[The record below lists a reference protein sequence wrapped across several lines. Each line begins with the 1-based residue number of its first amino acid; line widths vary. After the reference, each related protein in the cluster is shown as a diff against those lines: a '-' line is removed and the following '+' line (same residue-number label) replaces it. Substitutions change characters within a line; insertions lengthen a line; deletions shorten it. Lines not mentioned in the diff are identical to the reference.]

1 MNNTYEY
8 IDKSGKTATVDAT
21 SPTEALANV
30 NKAPDSGVRL
40 IRTAPTATP
49 IATTSATPTPSAAS
63 TNTNTPAVGSMQYDI
78 LNNLAPGTSASG
90 SYRTPAQEEAKKK
103 ADSEYQASITTTT
116 LKAPDEA
123 TVREEARARAQAIA
137 NSIRQSYV
145 PQFQAQETASTR
157 RNARTAAINRTSGL
171 QGSDF
176 ASSAAQATEDV
187 NAKDKKMLEDEMNQK
202 ITDVLYNMDQ
212 RATEEYR
219 QKRQD
224 YLAEVQGDYEKRT
237 AFYKSQQDTAIQN
250 ATALASAGVNLDKL
264 KEKSPDTYKQLLEES
279 GYSEGV
285 FKAVYNSKLPE
296 NQQRK
301 YEYKTVGNKLYAI
314 SYNPATKKI
323 ETDEISTP
331 GASYDQF
338 MIAPDGTPLFIDK
351 TNGKIQIAGGFSESQ
366 FLKPAAPKG
375 TGNTTK
381 PTQAELNAELKD
393 AFDNVQKGA
402 DLNEVR
408 RRFLDLYPGNNADFN
423 NYMKGIR
430 N

>member
-1 MNNTYEY
+1 MPNTYEY
-8 IDKSGKTATVDAT
+8 IDKTGKTATIDAVDANT
-21 SPTEALANV
+21 ALSTA

-40 IRTAPTATP
+40 VRTAPTSTPVVAPTAT
-49 IATTSATPTPSAAS
+49 SKPTD
-63 TNTNTPAVGSMQYDI
+63 TPAVGSMQYDI

-90 SYRTPAQEEAKKK
+90 SYMTPAQQEAKKNSNTNYLSTIT
-103 ADSEYQASITTTT
+103 DSPT
-116 LKAPDEA
+116 APSEEA
-123 TVREEARARAQAIA
+123 IRESARARAQAIA

-145 PQFQAQETASTR
+145 PQFQDVEKTANR
-157 RNARTAAINRTSGL
+157 RNLRTQAQNRSAGL
-171 QGSDF
+171 SGSDF
-176 ASSAAQATEDV
+176 ASSNAQQSEDIG
-187 NAKDKKMLEDEMNQK
+187 AKDKKMLEDEMNQK
-202 ITDVLYNMDQ
+202 VTDVLYNMDQ

-250 ATALASAGVNLDKL
+250 ATALASAGVDLSKL

-285 FKAVYNSKLPE
+285 FKAIYNSKLPE

-331 GASYDQF
+331 GASFDQF

-351 TNGKIQIAGGFSESQ
+351 TNGKVQIAGGFNESQ
-366 FLKPAAPKG
+366 FLKPTAPKA
-375 TGNTTK
+375 TTSANTAQMT
-381 PTQAELNAELKD
+381 NDLKE
-393 AFDNVQKGA
+393 AFDAINRGA
-402 DLNEVR
+402 DVDEAR
-408 RRFLDLYPGNNADFN
+408 RLFLQDFPGKQANFDA
-423 NYMKGIR
+423 YMKGVR